1 MVRESRIWTHMVKF
15 VFETPVFLSFGYHRV
30 SFTWEIFWLCAVG
43 EQRSRENSRLQVYV
57 LFNRTLDLLCT
68 ILKTLRAARA
78 QFSLSSDFEWITSE
92 FLFPEKRLIYVFT
105 VYAEEWQNLF
115 LQSFSTSRCGQ
126 VAMVNGECFFSTKPK
141 SYLFNFCAKQ
151 DLAEK
156 KRNDEDEFD
165 INFRFA
171 NWTNLLHI
179 GLFYHV
185 LRFNFLLSGFLYNFV
200 NKIDIMIKIDR
211 KKWTGFNGFKWKT

>member
-1 MVRESRIWTHMVKF
+1 MVKF

-92 FLFPEKRLIYVFT
+92 FLFPEKKINLCFYCVRRRVAKFVPSKFFNIALWPSSHGEWWVLFFLQNPNLIY
-105 VYAEEWQNLF
+105 
-115 LQSFSTSRCGQ
+115 STFVLNKISLRRKET
-126 VAMVNGECFFSTKPK
+126 MKMNST
-141 SYLFNFCAKQ
+141 L
-151 DLAEK
+151 
-156 KRNDEDEFD
+156 
-165 INFRFA
+165 IFA
-171 NWTNLLHI
+171 SQI
-179 GLFYHV
+179 GLISCILDYFIM
-185 LRFNFLLSGFLYNFV
+185 FFV
-200 NKIDIMIKIDR
+200 STFCSLDFCTTSWIKSI
-211 KKWTGFNGFKWKT
+211 